1 MADTVRFITADEID
15 YVYDLFS
22 YDRNIIRQDLNDED
36 LNFIVSK
43 WKTHMAEGTMKIAM
57 LFDENNEPV
66 IQYTGIEVPEVA
78 GWCVAATK
86 VKHPT
91 NNFNITARR
100 AYPVL
105 DLMISEMESKGY
117 FKFWMIGPID
127 HVNIRNK
134 IMKKYSKM
142 FDRYDFYDEEIIPKG
157 QLAKAELFD
166 KHRILCTWTDVTA
179 RMFVLRQEHRQVLM
193 EKQYNERIKNLE

>member
-1 MADTVRFITADEID
+1 MADTVRFITPDEIN

-22 YDRNIIRQDLNDED
+22 HDKNIIRQDLKDEE
-36 LNFIVSK
+36 LEFIISK
-43 WKTHMAEGTMKIAM
+43 WQTHMANGQMKIAM

-66 IQYTGIEVPEVA
+66 IQYTGIEVPEIA

-105 DLMISEMESKGY
+105 DLMISEMERKGY

-142 FDRYDFYDEEIIPKG
+142 FERYEHYDEEIIPKG
-157 QLAKAELFD
+157 QTAKASLFD
-166 KHRILCTWTDVTA
+166 KHRIICNWTDVTA
-179 RMFVLRQEHRQVLM
+179 RMFVLNQECRQVLM
-193 EKQYNERIKNLE
+193 EKQYNERINTLE